1 MICESLSYYL
11 RQCREIP
18 SSGLV
23 EICYEESGPDEIKAV
38 SCLAFQKIAKA
49 CFPITT
55 RGSQTDTHMLYV
67 KDSSVIHTLVFDKA
81 SSGWSSHEG
90 GLWFCLSGW
99 NLHVFALCSIDP
111 WYMSVRAV
119 HEKLHMAVSRLHSRD
134 HNQDTGRFHIVLI
147 DCLWQMFVCNWE
159 QTANLDPFLSSH
171 VNHEVRPHPQIVT
184 SCMDV
189 YIRDEISFIENSG
202 LDVS

>member
-1 MICESLSYYL
+1 MLCESLSYYL

-99 NLHVFALCSIDP
+99 NCMFLLHV
-111 WYMSVRAV
+111 
-119 HEKLHMAVSRLHSRD
+119 
-134 HNQDTGRFHIVLI
+134 VLI
-147 DCLWQMFVCNWE
+147 RDICLSE
-159 QTANLDPFLSSH
+159 LSTKSCTWLSH
-171 VNHEVRPHPQIVT
+171 VFIVETIIRILGASTLFLLIVFDKCLSVTGSKLQILT
-184 SCMDV
+184 P
-189 YIRDEISFIENSG
+189 SFPPTLTMKWGPIHK
-202 LDVS
+202 